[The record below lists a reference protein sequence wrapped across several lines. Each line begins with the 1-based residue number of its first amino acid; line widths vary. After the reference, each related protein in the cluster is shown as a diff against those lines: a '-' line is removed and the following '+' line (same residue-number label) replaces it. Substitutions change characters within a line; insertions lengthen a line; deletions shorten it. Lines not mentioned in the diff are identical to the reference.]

1 MDKEHA
7 TPEKPS
13 YRLIGQPPM
22 TGEERAAFLQQARAA
37 EAKYDNEVRAADP
50 FGNNRSELRRQ
61 AVHVAESSSELSF
74 STKHWGVLIDDI
86 HAKTRALEN
95 NLELLNSDLPSK
107 TPGSTYAD
115 DREWLQDQMREM
127 HASVKDSLKQLER
140 HHQISVDDQE
150 WLQGEMQKT
159 QASLEG
165 STGFLQRQPKE
176 ERLSYTGTRIDSIKL
191 EGERL
196 FEAIKQSHM
205 KLEQFEAEWQKSEW
219 YKPGTKVDADVAQ
232 KADVDASNK
241 DVNLAQQADVNAPK
255 TAWHKQ
261 WVDPSQPLQFTE
273 GLRRTAESGRDR
285 EPGKPLAEFK
295 PNIAPDNP
303 RALYTSSGE
312 TEIKQ
317 VWHQDPKNFPYD
329 NPVSGEA
336 LKRASKLGL
345 AAMGLLA
352 ASEAANATPGS
363 LVDKLAAAGHALKD
377 IAIDAVPGVTYVKK
391 MQAGQY
397 EEARLDAASYLP
409 FGDVTEMANSPEV
422 QAVIDALPKNQPAL
436 KSMMGNQ
443 AEPPINR
450 HLAEYQLLVMQAKN
464 AGNLTNYLTFSSDLN
479 NLAEKKLKLQPEWA
493 HNAEIFSA
501 AIQAPETNWKQL
513 ASNYP
518 DMAPQ
523 IAIHLASVRSGHSA
537 TFVSQ
542 MDAQLTDSLAK
553 GIAPILHPVAAEAS
567 QNSTH
572 AEASLAQ

>member
-1 MDKEHA
+1 MDKEHSA
-7 TPEKPS
+7 PEKPS

-22 TGEERAAFLQQARAA
+22 TGEERGAFLKQARAA
-37 EAKYDNEVRAADP
+37 EAIYDNEVGLAVR
-50 FGNNRSELRRQ
+50 FGSNKSALRSQ
-61 AVHVAESSSELSF
+61 VIHVAESSLELKF
-74 STKHWGVLIDDI
+74 HANYPHNLIMDV
-86 HAKTRALEN
+86 HAKMQALEN
-95 NLELLNSDLPSK
+95 NLKLLDSDLPSK

-115 DREWLQDQMREM
+115 DREWLKNLMEEM
-127 HASVKDSLKQLER
+127 HTNLKK
-140 HHQISVDDQE
+140 S
-150 WLQGEMQKT
+150 
-159 QASLEG
+159 
-165 STGFLQRQPKE
+165 LQRLDELYLDKLQYDYGTPSQLSERKKILE
-176 ERLSYTGTRIDSIKL
+176 EITSSRT
-191 EGERL
+191 
-196 FEAIKQSHM
+196 
-205 KLEQFEAEWQKSEW
+205 KLEQFESDWQKSEW
-219 YKPGTKVDADVAQ
+219 YKSGPKADIDVVQKVD
-232 KADVDASNK
+232 VDT
-241 DVNLAQQADVNAPK
+241 PK

-261 WVDPSQPLQFTE
+261 WVDLSQPLQFTE
-273 GLRRTAESGRDR
+273 GFRRTAESGRDR
-285 EPGKPLAEFK
+285 EPGRPATEFK
-295 PNIAPDNP
+295 PNVAPDNP

-312 TEIKQ
+312 TDIKQ
-317 VWHQDPKNFPYD
+317 VWHQDPKNFSYELPISD
-329 NPVSGEA
+329 EA
-336 LKRASKLGL
+336 LKRASKLSL
-345 AAMGLLA
+345 VAMGLLA
-352 ASEAANATPGS
+352 ASEAANAMPGP

-422 QAVIDALPKNQPAL
+422 QAVIDALPKNQLAL

-450 HLAEYQLLVMQAKN
+450 HLAEYQLLVMQATSEGSLSK
-464 AGNLTNYLTFSSDLN
+464 YLDFSSRLTDM
-479 NLAEKKLKLQPEWA
+479 AEKKLKLQPEWA

-523 IAIHLASVRSGHSA
+523 IAIHLASLRSGHSA